1 MSEEKAR
8 EFWIDYERNAV
19 LKDEPFGTGSSY
31 FVNVIEKSAYDSLQK
46 ENEEL
51 KHEILELKEDL
62 GFTKSQLKRAWKSIR
77 SHVSKRRFYRKEN
90 EALKARLVKAK
101 EVMKAVNKC
110 FTPPCVV
117 DSKKCICRGKS
128 VIGENYDPGNFDPD
142 CYVYFEIEKA
152 FKDLEAGE

>member
-1 MSEEKAR
+1 MSEGKAR
-8 EFWIDYERNAV
+8 ELEVEKAARNYC
-19 LKDEPFGTGSSY
+19 DETGSMY
-31 FVNVIEKSAYDSLQK
+31 FEYTDASNELIDAFKAGFAFAENKLQ
-46 ENEEL
+46 
-51 KHEILELKEDL
+51 
-62 GFTKSQLKRAWKSIR
+62 
-77 SHVSKRRFYRKEN
+77 KEN

-152 FKDLEAGE
+152 FKDLEAEGDE